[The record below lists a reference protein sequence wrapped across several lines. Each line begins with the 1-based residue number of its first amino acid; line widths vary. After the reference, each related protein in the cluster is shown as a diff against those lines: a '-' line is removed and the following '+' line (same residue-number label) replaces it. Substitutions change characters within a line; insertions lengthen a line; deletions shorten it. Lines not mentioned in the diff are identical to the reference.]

1 MNIEAVSMALAQT
14 NSLSKVGTAM
24 LSKTLD
30 NAEQSGN
37 GLLKMMESAALE
49 RSVNP
54 SIGSNFD
61 MVV

>member
-1 MNIEAVSMALAQT
+1 MNIANISMALAQSS
-14 NSLSKVGTAM
+14 SLSDVGTAV
-24 LSKTLD
+24 LSKSLD
-30 NAEQSGN
+30 TAEQNGN
-37 GLLKMMESAALE
+37 SLLKMVDSAALE